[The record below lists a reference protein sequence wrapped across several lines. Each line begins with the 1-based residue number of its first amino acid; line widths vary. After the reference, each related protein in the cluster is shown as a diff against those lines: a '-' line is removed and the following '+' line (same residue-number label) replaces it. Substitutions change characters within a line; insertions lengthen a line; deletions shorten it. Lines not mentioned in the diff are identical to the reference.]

1 MFSNIDITPTPYSS
15 NLLKRNVC
23 DQNISHKKTFKLV
36 NPKPMAQ
43 DNYRFLKS
51 RKVMQIFT

>member
-36 NPKPMAQ
+36 NPKPMA
-43 DNYRFLKS
+43 
-51 RKVMQIFT
+51 